1 MRKLLVAAAVVPMI
15 VGDTLLLTENAWADS
30 KTLRCMTS
38 LSLENDISFNTDR
51 NYTFGGLV
59 AHSCYSNANHPAG
72 YPDVDRPWFEPFR
85 TLNKG
90 WLDEGWLPGV
100 FGPAALLKEPNYKVY
115 SHFGGLLLYTPNDLT
130 IPHPGSKH
138 GRPYASLLF
147 YGDSILHA
155 TNDTA
160 IKQEVQVGM
169 LGLPIGGGIQD
180 AVHEVISADRPQG
193 WSTQISQGG
202 EPVFGYGLQ
211 KKKLLLC
218 NGNTTSAGL
227 CGDGDDDLTASW
239 GISLGYYTSLRAS
252 LTGRLGLG
260 GKLRSPFW
268 GDFGPISSGRTFS
281 TPQNHMPLLNTSSS
295 VSNGGNHPLAAAARL
310 SEASESDD
318 EAFLFATVGMD
329 VVLYSAVLQGQFL
342 QNDYEVDSSDVQ
354 RAVPYLSFGFVTN
367 FGKCRLSVSHSIR
380 GPEIEDGKSH
390 GWTSFSVGFM
400 L

>member
-1 MRKLLVAAAVVPMI
+1 MRKLLIAAAVVPMI
-15 VGDTLLLTENAWADS
+15 VGDTILLTENAWAKS
-30 KTLRCMTS
+30 KPPRCMTS
-38 LSLENDISFNTDR
+38 WSLENDISFNTDR

-59 AHSCYSNANHPAG
+59 AHSCYSNVDLPEAHPEL
-72 YPDVDRPWFEPFR
+72 DRPWFEPFR

-100 FGPAALLKEPNYKVY
+100 LSPVALLKKPEHKVY

-155 TNDTA
+155 TKDTA

-169 LGLPIGGGIQD
+169 LGLPIGGAIQD

-193 WSTQISQGG
+193 WSTQISHGG

-218 NGNTTSAGL
+218 NGKTTSAGL
-227 CGDGDDDLTASW
+227 CDDGEDDLTASW

-252 LTGRLGLG
+252 FTGRLGLG

-268 GDFGPISSGRTFS
+268 GDFGPISGGRTFV
-281 TPQNHMPLLNTSSS
+281 TPQNHMSLLNANSS
-295 VSNGGNHPLAAAARL
+295 VSNVGNHPLAATASQ
-310 SEASESDD
+310 SESPESDD
-318 EAFLFATVGMD
+318 ETFLFATVGMD

-342 QNDYEVDSSDVQ
+342 QNDYEIDSSDVQ
-354 RAVPYLSFGFVTN
+354 RAVPYLSVGFVTN
-367 FGKCRLSVSHSIR
+367 FGKYRLSVLHSVR

-390 GWTSFSVGFM
+390 GWTSFSIGFM